1 MRLQS
6 HIWISAFMKREMVDG
21 CYSTIIRKGAS
32 EAGAIF
38 VVHNHLDGTC
48 SVYSQAPQAI
58 FAEETNLDRRFEKIH
73 DQVTENSAAE
83 WLDRQVTYDPD
94 CWVVET
100 ERKNGEPELLTI

>member
-6 HIWISAFMKREMVDG
+6 HIWISAFMKKEMADG

-58 FAEETNLDRRFEKIH
+58 FADEPDLDRRFEKVQDH
-73 DQVTENSAAE
+73 VAEDQAAE
-83 WLDRQVTYDPD
+83 WLGKQSSFDPD
-94 CWVVET
+94 CWIVET
-100 ERKNGEPELLTI
+100 ERKNGTPDLLVI